1 MADAFALEV
10 ERAFGFLLVQG
21 FVAQPIQ
28 STPLSE
34 QVALRSSQVQVLACL
49 ERGGA
54 LAVYLAKAV
63 DDQGPFDMDEVHPL
77 ADLVQ
82 LTQGLEA
89 AKALEQGQ
97 PDSDLSTGLDHL
109 AEALKACGPAIL
121 SGDDK
126 VFGAL
131 ADQRVARKRRRKER
145 FLTEHH
151 YPPEAWGR

>member
-10 ERAFGFLLVQG
+10 ERAFAFLMPLG

-28 STPLSE
+28 STPLAE

-49 ERGGA
+49 ERGGRLA
-54 LAVYLAKAV
+54 LYLAKAV
-63 DDQGPFDMDEVHPL
+63 EDQGPFDMDEVHPL

-89 AKALEQGQ
+89 AKALEQGLG
-97 PDSDLSTGLDHL
+97 SDLSAGLDLL
-109 AEALKACGPAIL
+109 AAALKACGPAIL

-131 ADQRVARKRRRKER
+131 ADQRVARKRRRKEK
-145 FLTEHH
+145 FLTEHQF
-151 YPPEAWGR
+151 PPEAFGR